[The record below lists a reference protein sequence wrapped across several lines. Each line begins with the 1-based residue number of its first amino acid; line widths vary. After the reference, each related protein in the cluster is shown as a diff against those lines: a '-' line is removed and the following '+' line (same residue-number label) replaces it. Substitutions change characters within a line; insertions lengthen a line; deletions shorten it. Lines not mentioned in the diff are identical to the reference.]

1 MELTEKELKELEKIP
16 SELRAR
22 IIAMFANPYYS
33 AFKAL
38 SSQLTAFS
46 DELISDPFT
55 IRGDED
61 FTKHESSENFD
72 RIVTALTTSARA
84 KAETALKISKEIKSL
99 SEDVEVLRLKLTPD
113 ELEKATSITTTADIR
128 KQALNGK

>member
-1 MELTEKELKELEKIP
+1 MELTEKELKELDKIP
-16 SELRAR
+16 SELRKR

-55 IRGDED
+55 IRGNED
-61 FTKHESSENFD
+61 FSKFEDSDNFD
-72 RIVTALTTSARA
+72 KIVTALTTSARA

-99 SEDVEVLRLKLTPD
+99 SEDVEILRLKLTPD

-128 KQALNGK
+128 KQALNG

>member
-1 MELTEKELKELEKIP
+1 MELTEKELKELDKIP
-16 SELRAR
+16 SELRKR

-55 IRGDED
+55 IRGNED
-61 FTKHESSENFD
+61 FSKFEDSDNFD
-72 RIVTALTTSARA
+72 KIVTALTTSARA

-128 KQALNGK
+128 KQALNG